1 MRIRNTVIS
10 IHFIRNSNGNYS
22 VDIRKFVVKV
32 LATVLVLYAFVS
44 SMLILVQGLVEEEHY
59 NSLQQRLEFCESNY
73 ARGDYAALQLSL
85 KYSDS
90 EEKEFEKY
98 KEIVDAYQYEL
109 EALAFYNCKEEGVTV
124 GAGERFEEAV
134 SKLEDFV
141 RNSEYQGN
149 VNTIKKWL
157 QELGR

>member
-1 MRIRNTVIS
+1 MKIRNTVIS

-22 VDIRKFVVKV
+22 VDIRKFIVK
-32 LATVLVLYAFVS
+32 LISTVLVLYIFVA
-44 SMLILVQGLVEEEHY
+44 SMIVLVENLVEEEHY
-59 NSLQQRLEFCESNY
+59 NSLQQRLEFCESDY
-73 ARGDYAALQLSL
+73 VRGDYASLQLSL

-134 SKLEDFV
+134 SKLEEFV
-141 RNSEYQGN
+141 RNSEYPSN